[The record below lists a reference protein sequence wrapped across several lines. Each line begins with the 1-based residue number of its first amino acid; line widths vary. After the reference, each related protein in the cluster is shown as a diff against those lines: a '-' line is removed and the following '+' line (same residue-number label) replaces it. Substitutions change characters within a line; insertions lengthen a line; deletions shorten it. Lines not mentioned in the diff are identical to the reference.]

1 LNRHIQILVLLLLL
15 WISCDSPTEIVQID
29 GCNDPNSCTYDPNVN
44 NHVNG
49 SCLFL
54 DDCGVC
60 DGNNANLDCN
70 NDCFGESIVDEC
82 GECGGP
88 GLVGSGD
95 YYTCCDGE
103 QVCLSSQCVNIVDE
117 CGVCGGYGSSCLLFT
132 KEDFADETLSENQ
145 DCIVEDICLTRGLN
159 QPLYNAVYYSDYSDM
174 MTSYSLGDSVL
185 IKWAEGTVSEAD
197 LGNLTFGNSLQ
208 EIGGLTT
215 ITSKDI
221 VGYIVNLDIYLN
233 FNFLE
238 WTVGVSGCSDCT
250 GGGFS
255 YIRDIIIPAE

>member
-1 LNRHIQILVLLLLL
+1 MNRHIQILVLLFFF
-15 WISCDSPTEIVQID
+15 WGCEQKISGCTDEEACNYNIEATENNNTCQYPEQNFD
-29 GCNDPNSCTYDPNVN
+29 CEGNCTN
-44 NHVNG
+44 
-49 SCLFL
+49 
-54 DDCGVC
+54 
-60 DGNNANLDCN
+60 
-70 NDCFGESIVDEC
+70 
-82 GECGGP
+82 
-88 GLVGSGD
+88 
-95 YYTCCDGE
+95 
-103 QVCLSSQCVNIVDE
+103 CV
-117 CGVCGGYGSSCLLFT
+117 LFT
-132 KEDFADETLSENQ
+132 KEDFADESQSENQ
-145 DCIVEDICLTRGLN
+145 DCIVENICLTRGLN
-159 QPLYNAVYYSDYSDM
+159 EPLYNAVYYSDYSDM
-174 MTSYSLGDSVL
+174 MTSYSLGDFVL
-185 IKWAEGTVSEAD
+185 IKWAEGTVSEAE

>member
-1 LNRHIQILVLLLLL
+1 VCNG
-15 WISCDSPTEIVQID
+15 D
-29 GCNDPNSCTYDPNVN
+29 GSN
-44 NHVNG
+44 
-49 SCLFL
+49 
-54 DDCGVC
+54 
-60 DGNNANLDCN
+60 
-70 NDCFGESIVDEC
+70 
-82 GECGGP
+82 
-88 GLVGSGD
+88 
-95 YYTCCDGE
+95 
-103 QVCLSSQCVNIVDE
+103 
-117 CGVCGGYGSSCLLFT
+117 CLLFT
-132 KEDFADETLSENQ
+132 KDDFADETLSENQ
-145 DCIVEDICLTRGLN
+145 DCIVEHICLTRGLN

-174 MTSYSLGDSVL
+174 MASYSLGDSVL
-185 IKWAEGTVSEAD
+185 IKWAEGTVSDAE